1 MHHAMREGY
10 MEKFK
15 GGQEAEQGRNMG
27 MSLCYG
33 FWGKEQM
40 RPCLVAKSCL
50 TVLQPHGL

>member
-40 RPCLVAKSCL
+40 RQGEQGR
-50 TVLQPHGL
+50 TG